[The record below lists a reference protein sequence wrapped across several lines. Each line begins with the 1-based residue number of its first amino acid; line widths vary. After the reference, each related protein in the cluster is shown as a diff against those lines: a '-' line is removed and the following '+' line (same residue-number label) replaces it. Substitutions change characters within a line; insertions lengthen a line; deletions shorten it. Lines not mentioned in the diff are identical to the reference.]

1 MGDRSV
7 GVRESLLCQLGDL
20 QIDLTPDAA
29 QNSFSTEYD
38 SGRRQRVNPPS
49 GLGHMGPDDG
59 IPLDCRLFP
68 PAAIQFI
75 TAVGAKAFYRVTAA
89 SNLS

>member
-1 MGDRSV
+1 
-7 GVRESLLCQLGDL
+7 
-20 QIDLTPDAA
+20 
-29 QNSFSTEYD
+29 
-38 SGRRQRVNPPS
+38 
-49 GLGHMGPDDG
+49 MGPDDG